1 MAETKKTASKKEGKQ
16 TRVTPEGTTLVILV
30 RGLRNVRQ
38 PLRDT
43 LKQLGLT
50 RIYHAA
56 LAPNSEQLQ
65 RKLRTVQ
72 TLVAW
77 GTANDATAK
86 KLQAESSGPYRLHS
100 PKGGFGGVKA
110 SFAQGGAYGNWGEK
124 INDLAQKMM

>member
-1 MAETKKTASKKEGKQ
+1 MTQ
-16 TRVTPEGTTLVILV
+16 LVILI

-43 LKQLGLT
+43 LKQIGLT
-50 RIYHAA
+50 RNYHAV
-56 LAPNSEQLQ
+56 LLDDSKQLKQ
-65 RKLRTVQ
+65 ELRKVQ

-77 GTANDATAK
+77 GPANDATLKSLEARGS
-86 KLQAESSGPYRLHS
+86 APYRLHS
-100 PKGGFGGVKA
+100 PKGGFGGVKR